1 MLSFRLKCRENTES
15 KTPKVSNTKNRRITL
30 LSKCVVCDH
39 EKSKF
44 IKEQETRG
52 WLSKL
57 TGIKLPIASDLP
69 MANILFLKNKMNL
82 IVSKLLPSGDKF
94 IPDMHLKQPG
104 FTYGACG
111 PFTKNKK

>member
-39 EKSKF
+39 ENSKF

-52 WLSKL
+52 
-57 TGIKLPIASDLP
+57 
-69 MANILFLKNKMNL
+69 
-82 IVSKLLPSGDKF
+82 
-94 IPDMHLKQPG
+94 
-104 FTYGACG
+104 
-111 PFTKNKK
+111 

>member
-30 LSKCVVCDH
+30 LSKCVVYDH

-52 WLSKL
+52 
-57 TGIKLPIASDLP
+57 
-69 MANILFLKNKMNL
+69 
-82 IVSKLLPSGDKF
+82 
-94 IPDMHLKQPG
+94 
-104 FTYGACG
+104 
-111 PFTKNKK
+111 